1 MDVNNP
7 LREALA
13 RVGGRDPL
21 HVGVGPD
28 ELTVTTLD
36 GAVVEKKV
44 PLPDRWLRG
53 FAEVQVIASGF
64 DLRAELAG
72 PQAVRFLRGLPKRAA
87 AEVWAV
93 PAGRELRLSERA
105 VPGGV
110 HLAGVG
116 RLATMTPLLRFAK
129 ALRVYGPADGSGSSA
144 WELELPGMRYTLVLS
159 PQAWRGF
166 SGEGAVL
173 DDLSSDLVAGDADLV
188 GILLDF
194 EPTLELGV
202 LAERSGLAPERVR
215 ASLTQLGTAGRVGYD
230 LFEAAHFHRELPYDR
245 DHVAALNPRLG
256 SARALVASGA
266 VRLTGPDSAEVTT
279 GGGVR
284 LVRMTEG
291 GVHLPVVVRPPG
303 LARPL
308 QARARRPDGLR
319 HRRLPG
325 GTGPPSPGRTPDDG
339 LGRGPEPRRERRPRR
354 ARGPDGGARRRGAQG
369 GRQGAA
375 RISQA
380 GASRGGD
387 LRPVEKAGRTG
398 RAPAGGGCGL
408 ARRRRRRG
416 HLAEPPRTR
425 DLPLGD
431 AGRHRRPHPG
441 DLRAGARVAGRPG
454 QPARAPDPHLDLA
467 GAAAGAGPAPRY
479 RRDPARA
486 RPARAG
492 LARHAAQRGRA
503 PPGPAPRHPAAEDL
517 RGAGCGPRPA
527 RGAERPAARRV
538 LAQSPDRAER

>member
-1 MDVNNP
+1 MTNAVQAYAYAGHSTLADGHLGLSTSGGRTTSGFLDHPRFFSGVLTQAAPAATGLLAVADVALARYHRPQPGFTRDPVVTCGGDRLRFESFSACGGVYARLDVLGPALDGEIFDRGTTNVDVNNP

-13 RVGGRDPL
+13 RVGARDPL

-72 PQAVRFLRGLPKRAA
+72 PQAVRFLRGLPKRAT

-110 HLAGVG
+110 HLAGTG
-116 RLATMTPLLRFAK
+116 RLATMMPSLRFAK
-129 ALRVYGPADGSGSSA
+129 ALRVYGPADGSGAIA

-173 DDLSSDLVAGDADLV
+173 DDLSSDMVAGDADLV
-188 GILLDF
+188 GVLLDF

-202 LAERSGLAPERVR
+202 LAARSGLAPERVR

-284 LVRMTEG
+284 LVRMAEG
-291 GVHLPVVVRPPG
+291 SCTCPWWYDHRGSRGPCKHV
-303 LARPL
+303 LA
-308 QARARRPDGLR
+308 ARMAAG
-319 HRRLPG
+319 
-325 GTGPPSPGRTPDDG
+325 TPD
-339 LGRGPEPRRERRPRR
+339 
-354 ARGPDGGARRRGAQG
+354 
-369 GRQGAA
+369 
-375 RISQA
+375 
-380 GASRGGD
+380 AS
-387 LRPVEKAGRTG
+387 
-398 RAPAGGGCGL
+398 
-408 ARRRRRRG
+408 
-416 HLAEPPRTR
+416 
-425 DLPLGD
+425 
-431 AGRHRRPHPG
+431 
-441 DLRAGARVAGRPG
+441 
-454 QPARAPDPHLDLA
+454 
-467 GAAAGAGPAPRY
+467 
-479 RRDPARA
+479 
-486 RPARAG
+486 
-492 LARHAAQRGRA
+492 
-503 PPGPAPRHPAAEDL
+503 PAAPLSHVGEDS
-517 RGAGCGPRPA
+517 R
-527 RGAERPAARRV
+527 
-538 LAQSPDRAER
+538 